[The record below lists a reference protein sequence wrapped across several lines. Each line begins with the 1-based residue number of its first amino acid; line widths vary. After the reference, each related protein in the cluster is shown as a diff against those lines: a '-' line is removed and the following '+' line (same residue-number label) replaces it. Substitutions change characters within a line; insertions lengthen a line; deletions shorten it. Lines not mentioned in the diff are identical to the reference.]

1 MKINLLWQ
9 PEDKIAL
16 ALSGG
21 VDSVVLFHLLVNKY
35 KDSYKE
41 LVVFHIN
48 HGLRVESEEEEL
60 FIRTLCDKYNVK
72 YYIEK
77 LKLKDKTRDSHIS
90 EEMYARELRYKAFR
104 EMGKK
109 ENITTILTA
118 HHKNDNVENIIMRI
132 ITGRGLN
139 SELAILEK
147 SIIENMTVLRPLLT
161 TLKRDIQK
169 YAEDNKIK
177 YYEDATNYNTE
188 DYTRNYVRHKIIPNI
203 EDFLD
208 SSFDN
213 IIKFSNNYRELNSNL
228 KDNIK
233 DYGEF
238 LNLEILNNNEIKLD
252 FNKFISLKTLEK
264 EFILLDIIKKYFNVH
279 DVSKSSITS
288 VIANLSRVNG
298 NASYDLKENLKI
310 IKEYESINI
319 CKIQKK
325 CYNDKIEITEDSLLN
340 EFSCDFKENK
350 ILITNYNDN
359 AEIGFNKSDLPIYI
373 TSKQDGDRI
382 KRGNITK
389 KLSRLFID
397 EKIPLRKRDFLP
409 IIRDKDGIIL
419 GVLGLGKVINKT
431 KYDYYIKLK

>member
-60 FIRTLCDKYNVK
+60 FIRDLCSKYNIK

-77 LKLKDKTRDSHIS
+77 LNLKNRTRDSHVS

-147 SIIENMTVLRPLLT
+147 SIIESMTVLRPLLT

-177 YYEDATNYNTE
+177 YYEDATNYNIE

-208 SSFDN
+208 S
-213 IIKFSNNYRELNSNL
+213 
-228 KDNIK
+228 
-233 DYGEF
+233 
-238 LNLEILNNNEIKLD
+238 
-252 FNKFISLKTLEK
+252 
-264 EFILLDIIKKYFNVH
+264 LDIIK
-279 DVSKSSITS
+279 
-288 VIANLSRVNG
+288 L
-298 NASYDLKENLKI
+298 
-310 IKEYESINI
+310 
-319 CKIQKK
+319 
-325 CYNDKIEITEDSLLN
+325 
-340 EFSCDFKENK
+340 
-350 ILITNYNDN
+350 
-359 AEIGFNKSDLPIYI
+359 YI
-373 TSKQDGDRI
+373 
-382 KRGNITK
+382 
-389 KLSRLFID
+389 
-397 EKIPLRKRDFLP
+397 
-409 IIRDKDGIIL
+409 
-419 GVLGLGKVINKT
+419 
-431 KYDYYIKLK
+431 

>member
-60 FIRTLCDKYNVK
+60 FIRNLCDKYNVK
-72 YYIEK
+72 YHIEK
-77 LKLKDKTRDSHIS
+77 LNLKDKTRDSHVS

-147 SIIENMTVLRPLLT
+147 SIIESMTVLRPLLT

-177 YYEDATNYNTE
+177 YYEDSTNYNIE
-188 DYTRNYVRHKIIPNI
+188 DYSRNYVRHKIIPNI

-233 DYGEF
+233 DYSEF
-238 LNLEILNNNEIKLD
+238 LNLEILNNNDIKLD
-252 FNKFISLKTLEK
+252 FNNFISLKTLEK
-264 EFILLDIIKKYFNVH
+264 EFILLDIIKKYFKIH
-279 DVSKSSITS
+279 SVSKNALSY
-288 VIANLSRVNG
+288 VIANLSEFSG
-298 NASYDLKENLKI
+298 NVSYDIKENLKI

-319 CKIQKK
+319 CKIEKK

-340 EFSCDFKENK
+340 EFLCDFKENK

-373 TSKQDGDRI
+373 TSRKEGDKI

-397 EKIPLRKRDFLP
+397 EKIPASRRDFLP
-409 IIRDKDGIIL
+409 IIRNKDGNIL
-419 GVLGLGKVINKT
+419 GVLGLGKVINKA